1 MRQILTGNRRV
12 GREVCDFFK
21 DFFMK
26 DQVVV
31 RKKRDYVGKS
41 KEIVARPGVGEVFDF
56 F

>member
-1 MRQILTGNRRV
+1 MRKILTGNRRV

-31 RKKRDYVGKS
+31 RKKTGLCGK
-41 KEIVARPGVGEVFDF
+41 I
-56 F
+56 